1 MPKINRYVD
10 ISEVDK
16 EAKKDYIDRHSPFI
30 ECATEA
36 KAGEK
41 FPVTVRM
48 GQEYSH
54 PDDTD
59 HFIKSMQLFNGATL
73 LAEANFVSGTM
84 GGQGQKSQAEVTF
97 NVIPSGS
104 KLRLTALSYCTKHG
118 LWECDPVEVTVA

>member
-30 ECATEA
+30 ECASQA

-59 HFIKSMQLFNGATL
+59 HFIKSMQLFNGETL

-84 GGQGQKSQAEVTF
+84 GGQGQKNQAEVTF

-104 KLRLTALSYCTKHG
+104 KMRLTALSYCTKHG

>member
-30 ECATEA
+30 ECASQA

-84 GGQGQKSQAEVTF
+84 GGQGQKNQAEVTF

-104 KLRLTALSYCTKHG
+104 KMRLTALSYCTKHG
-118 LWECDPVEVTVA
+118 LWECDPVEVAVA

>member
-10 ISEVDK
+10 ISSVDK

-30 ECATEA
+30 ECAGQA

-48 GQEYSH
+48 GKEYSH

-59 HFIKSMQLFNGATL
+59 HYIQSIQLYNGATL
-73 LAEANFVSGTM
+73 LAEANFQAGALGGT
-84 GGQGQKSQAEVTF
+84 GHKDQAEVTF
-97 NVIPSGS
+97 NVVPSGH
-104 KLRLTALSYCTKHG
+104 KMRLTALAYCTKHG
-118 LWECDPVEVTVA
+118 LWECEPEAVTVS

>member
-30 ECATEA
+30 TCANAA

-41 FPVTVRM
+41 FPVTVQV
-48 GQEYSH
+48 GQEYAH

-59 HFIKSMQLFNGATL
+59 HYIKSIQLYNGTTL
-73 LAEANFVSGTM
+73 LAEANFVSGTL
-84 GGQGQKSQAEVTF
+84 GGQGQKSQAQVTF
-97 NVIPSGS
+97 QVVPSGS
-104 KLRLTALSYCTKHG
+104 KMSLTALSYCTKHG
-118 LWECDPVEVTVA
+118 LWECDPVSVAVS

>member
-30 ECATEA
+30 ECGSEA

-48 GQEYSH
+48 GKEYSH

-59 HFIKSMQLFNGATL
+59 HFIKSISLFNDTTL

-84 GGQGQKSQAEVTF
+84 GGQGQKSQSEVVF
-97 NVIPSGS
+97 NVVASGA
-104 KLRLTALSYCTKHG
+104 KLSLTALSYCTKHG
-118 LWECDPVEVTVA
+118 LWECDPVEVTVV